1 MSSPI
6 KPMAKKVLLVEG
18 NDERD
23 LCSLLINKKLGL
35 KCIVGQYNKTFING
49 NNTVHIIPLNEV
61 DNKNNITSFIKS
73 PDYNEIDKLAIVVDA
88 EDNAQK
94 RFNIFNDI
102 IKIEYNANQNIY
114 YDNNK
119 GLFLTTKIND
129 KTSGCLECLVENI
142 ILEKDKSL
150 YEECVNNFFECANN
164 YINQGSNE
172 YHILKSKILAFISV
186 KCKKRNTIGGLFQEF
201 NDYLD
206 SKVLDEIADFL
217 KKLFN

>member
-1 MSSPI
+1 MLNN
-6 KPMAKKVLLVEG
+6 PMAKKVLLVEG

-23 LCSLLINKKLGL
+23 LCSLLIDKKLGL
-35 KCIVGQYNKTFING
+35 KCITGKYDKSFIEDNDMI
-49 NNTVHIIPLNEV
+49 HIIPINEV

-73 PDYNEIDKLAIVVDA
+73 PNYNNIEKLGILVDA
-88 EDNAQK
+88 ENNAQE

-102 IKIEYNANQNIY
+102 IKLKYNANQNIY

-119 GLFLTTKIND
+119 GLFLTTKTND
-129 KTSGCLECLVENI
+129 KNSGCLECLVENI
-142 ILEKDKSL
+142 ILEKDKDL
-150 YEECVNNFFECANN
+150 YDTCVNTFFECSSS

-186 KCKKRNTIGGLFQEF
+186 KCKKRNTIGGLFQDC

-206 SKVLDEIADFL
+206 SKVLNELIDFL
-217 KKLFN
+217 RNLFN

>member
-1 MSSPI
+1 MLNN
-6 KPMAKKVLLVEG
+6 PMAKKVLLVEG
-18 NDERD
+18 SDERD
-23 LCSLLINKKLGL
+23 LCSLLIDKKLGL
-35 KCIVGQYNKTFING
+35 NYITGKDGKSFIEDND
-49 NNTVHIIPLNEV
+49 TVHIIPINEV

-73 PDYNEIDKLAIVVDA
+73 PNYNNIEKLGILVDA
-88 EDNAQK
+88 EDNAQE

-102 IKIEYNANQNIY
+102 IKLKYNANQNIY

-119 GLFLTTKIND
+119 GLFLTTKTND
-129 KTSGCLECLVENI
+129 KNSGCLECLVENI
-142 ILEKDKSL
+142 ILEKDKDL
-150 YEECVNNFFECANN
+150 YDTCVNTFFECSSS

-186 KCKKRNTIGGLFQEF
+186 KCKKRNTIGGLFQDC

-206 SKVLDEIADFL
+206 SKVLNELIDFL